1 MGIIA
6 AQLSLSSCQK
16 CGAEGEVEGVGL
28 RVKGAPE
35 SGCGNQEGDSYVLVP
50 FGAGQK
56 LFDLLPS

>member
-16 CGAEGEVEGVGL
+16 CGAEGEAEGVGL
-28 RVKGAPE
+28 RVKRAPQ
-35 SGCGNQEGDSYVLVP
+35 SGCGNQEGDRYVLVS
-50 FGAGQK
+50 FGAGEK